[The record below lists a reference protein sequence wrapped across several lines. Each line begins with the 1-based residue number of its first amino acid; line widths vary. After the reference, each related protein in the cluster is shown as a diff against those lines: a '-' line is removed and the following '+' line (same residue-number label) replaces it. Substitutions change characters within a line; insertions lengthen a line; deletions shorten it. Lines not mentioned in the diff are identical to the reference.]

1 MTYFFGKGTKYWR
14 YNETT
19 EKAASRGLRRIH
31 GAWRAVKNLD
41 AATTWINKKVYV
53 FKGVNYYKLKGITK
67 KGNILLDRRYPQ
79 RIAKRWMRCP
89 RQEKDIEMS
98 IGSLESDI

>member
-1 MTYFFGKGTKYWR
+1 MNAVVTFQGDHMTYFFGKGTKYWR
-14 YNETT
+14 YNEVT
-19 EKAASRGLRRIH
+19 EKAASRGLRRIR
-31 GAWRAVKNLD
+31 RALRPVKNLD

-79 RIAKRWMRCP
+79 KVDALSEARKRH
-89 RQEKDIEMS
+89 
-98 IGSLESDI
+98 